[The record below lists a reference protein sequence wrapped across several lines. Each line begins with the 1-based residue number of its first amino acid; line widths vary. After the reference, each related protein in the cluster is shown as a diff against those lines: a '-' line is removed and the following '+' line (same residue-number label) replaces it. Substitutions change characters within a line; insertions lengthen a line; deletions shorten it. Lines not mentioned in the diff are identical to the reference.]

1 MCLWNEESFKF
12 FLNYN
17 LQLLENKLLCLA
29 ALPRDTALYK
39 KQKEKI
45 LHKYNISFIYVI
57 IIFCHK
63 E

>member
-29 ALPRDTALYK
+29 ALPRNTALYK
-39 KQKEKI
+39 KQKRK
-45 LHKYNISFIYVI
+45 NIT
-57 IIFCHK
+57 
-63 E
+63 